1 MIAKLLANPGLIIGL
16 ARSVM
21 ILLVT
26 FGVGIAAPQQA
37 AILDAVGAFLS
48 AASLIFTGMTAVVT
62 TPKASPTLDSGT
74 LVKVVTAEGLPNK
87 TQVVL

>member
-1 MIAKLLANPGLIIGL
+1 MIDKLLANPAVIIGL

-48 AASLIFTGMTAVVT
+48 AASLIFTGVTATIT
-62 TPKASPTLDSGT
+62 TPKATPTLDSGT
-74 LVKVVTAEGLPNK
+74 LVKIITPEGTPNK
-87 TQVVL
+87 TQVVA